1 MANDQVPSIP
11 SDKRAAIDAFRKRL
25 ADQAAGVASGQRGRL
40 IFGIDCTA
48 SRQHCW
54 EMARQIQIEMFEEA
68 GKAGGL
74 DMQLA
79 IYRGSEFEA
88 SEWVSDAR
96 TLAEKMAS
104 IACDSGNTQIE
115 NILNHAL
122 RETERRRISALV
134 FVGDYLE
141 EDPGALFAVA
151 RQLGQRGLPIFVV
164 SGGRQPEGERDIR

>member
-1 MANDQVPSIP
+1 
-11 SDKRAAIDAFRKRL
+11 
-25 ADQAAGVASGQRGRL
+25 
-40 IFGIDCTA
+40 
-48 SRQHCW
+48 
-54 EMARQIQIEMFEEA
+54 MARQIQIEMFEEA